1 LAIKRGDIYEVDW
14 DPGRGSEQRGVRP
27 SLVSQ
32 NDIANSVS
40 AYRVT
45 IVLAIS
51 SKIKNYPSTVTIE
64 PTVENGLS
72 VTSEVN
78 TGQIM
83 TIGKER
89 LGRRIGSI
97 SDVDLQKVTAKLTR
111 MVCT

>member
-1 LAIKRGDIYEVDW
+1 MEINRGDIYEIDW
-14 DPGRGSEQRGVRP
+14 SPGRGSEQRGVRP
-27 SLVSQ
+27 SLIIQ

-40 AYRVT
+40 AYPVT

-72 VTSEVN
+72 VKSEIN

-83 TIGKER
+83 TIAKDR
-89 LGRRIGSI
+89 LGRRLGSI
-97 SDVDLQKVTAKLTR
+97 SVTDLQKVTTKLTR
-111 MVCT
+111 MVCV